1 MMVKQLD
8 GKRWLESSDVKTE
21 RYEESRD
28 VKRVEM
34 SRQKKGEGSRDAM
47 KSR

>member
-1 MMVKQLD
+1 M
-8 GKRWLESSDVKTE
+8 KTK

-47 KSR
+47 KSRVEESREVKK